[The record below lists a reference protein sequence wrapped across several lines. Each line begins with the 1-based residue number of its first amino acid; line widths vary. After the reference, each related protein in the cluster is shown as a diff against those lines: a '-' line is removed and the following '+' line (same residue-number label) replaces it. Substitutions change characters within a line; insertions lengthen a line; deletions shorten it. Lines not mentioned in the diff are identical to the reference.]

1 MGKWSSFFST
11 DTKSLKS
18 SEIRDLLKLTEG
30 KSVISFAGGLPDPST
45 FPAEDISR
53 ITEDVLRSK
62 ASSALQYSA
71 TAGVAELRKELVNF
85 SALRGITGIRDDNV
99 FVTVG
104 SQEALFMLF
113 NILVDPGD
121 HVFVERPTYLTA
133 LNVLRT
139 RKPIF
144 HGMEVSEKGP
154 NVLQFEEELK
164 KVSKE
169 QGKPKLLYVIPTA
182 QNPAGTTMNLDDRK
196 RVLELATQYDLLVV
210 EDDAYGFLVFD
221 GESPPPLKALDKEG
235 RVIYLGTFSKILSPG
250 LRLGWIVADDEIIKE
265 VELFKQ
271 NVDLHTPSLNQ
282 YIAAEALKRGIIQN
296 NLPKIRSLYRQK
308 RDYML
313 ASIETHFPSQVKWSK
328 PVGGMFVFSWLPDK
342 IDTTKMLEDSMR
354 RGVAY
359 VPGSSFYYDY
369 GGRNTMRINYSFP
382 RKEEIE
388 RGIQILGSLIKE
400 KLQ

>member
-11 DTKSLKS
+11 DTKFLKS

-30 KSVISFAGGLPDPST
+30 RNVISFAGGLPDPST
-45 FPAEDISR
+45 FPAEDIAK
-53 ITEDVLRSK
+53 ITQEILSSK

-71 TAGVAELRKELVNF
+71 TAGVMELRKELVNF
-85 SALRGITGIRDDNV
+85 AGLRGIRGIREDNV

-104 SQEALFMLF
+104 SQEALFILF

-139 RKPIF
+139 KKPTF
-144 HGMEVSEKGP
+144 HGFEVDAEGP
-154 NVLQFEEELK
+154 KIEQLENELK
-164 KVSKE
+164 KVSRE
-169 QGKPKLLYVIPTA
+169 GGKPKLLYVIPTA
-182 QNPAGTTMNLDDRK
+182 QNPAGTTIGVDKRK
-196 RVLELATQYDLLVV
+196 HILELASQYDLLVV
-210 EDDAYGFLVFD
+210 EDDAYGFLVFEGD
-221 GESPPPLKALDKEG
+221 NPPPLKALDKEG

-250 LRLGWIVADDEIIKE
+250 LRLGWIIADEEVIRE

-282 YIAAEALKRGIIQN
+282 YIAAEALRRGVIQN
-296 NLPKIRSLYRQK
+296 NLPKIRSLYREK
-308 RDYML
+308 RDHML
-313 ASIETHFPSQVKWSK
+313 TAIQTHFPSQVKWSR
-328 PVGGMFVFSWLPDK
+328 PVGGMFVFSWLPQGL
-342 IDTTKMLEDSMR
+342 DTTKMLEESMR

-359 VPGSSFYYDY
+359 VPGTSFYYDY

-382 RKEEIE
+382 KKDEIE
-388 RGIQILGSLIKE
+388 KGIQILGDIIKE
-400 KLQ
+400 KLK